1 MINKT
6 IILDLMSLKLDIKGN
21 NKINKYK
28 ILHASSILWGQQCNF
43 VIFALYLKSNDYML
57 NS

>member
-6 IILDLMSLKLDIKGN
+6 TILDLMSLKLDIKGN

-43 VIFALYLKSNDYML
+43 VIFALYLK
-57 NS
+57 